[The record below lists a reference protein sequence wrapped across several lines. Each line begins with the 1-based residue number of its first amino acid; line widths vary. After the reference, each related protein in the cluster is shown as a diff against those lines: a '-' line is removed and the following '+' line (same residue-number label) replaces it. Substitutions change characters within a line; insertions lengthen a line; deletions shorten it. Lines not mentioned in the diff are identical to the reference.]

1 MSESISTAYRMA
13 REGYGWEDIWVKVDH
28 TLPKEFVRAIVF
40 SSVLPSLK
48 KEKGNHLHG

>member
-13 REGYGWEDIWVKVDH
+13 REGYGWEDIWVRVNH
-28 TLPKEFVRAIVF
+28 RIPKHFIRAIVF
-40 SSVLPSLK
+40 SQNPSLK